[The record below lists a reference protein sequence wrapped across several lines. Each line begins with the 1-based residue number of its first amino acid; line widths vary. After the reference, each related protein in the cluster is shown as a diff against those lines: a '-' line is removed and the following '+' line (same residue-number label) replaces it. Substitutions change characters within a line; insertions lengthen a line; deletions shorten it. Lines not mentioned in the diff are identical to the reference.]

1 MEAVTEHMMFTQ
13 QVELCGAAKAG
24 FDLYIV
30 FLSPQLNP
38 QFRAKSL
45 ISLQHEIPA
54 ENSATLFGESRAMHF
69 SSRAQAGVTYILQL
83 GS

>member
-1 MEAVTEHMMFTQ
+1 MEAVTEHMMFKQ

-24 FDLYIV
+24 FNLYIV

-45 ISLQHEIPA
+45 ISLLHSLARVALCIFLVELKPVSHIFYS
-54 ENSATLFGESRAMHF
+54 SAHKEA
-69 SSRAQAGVTYILQL
+69 
-83 GS
+83 

>member
-54 ENSATLFGESRAMHF
+54 ENITSSLWRESRYAF
-69 SSRAQAGVTYILQL
+69 F
-83 GS
+83 